1 MMTIAIILAAG
12 KGSRFVEQGVTTPKP
27 LIEFGGRRL
36 LDFALHSAK
45 EIGPRILVATSEV
58 LAGYNGLPDSERFVE
73 VTVTQRGPAASAL
86 LAGAHIP
93 PFTDVVILDSD
104 VILKGQTVFNFVSD
118 CKEDSIEAGI
128 LTTKVPKAEGKYCA
142 VRADARDEITD
153 LFERFVDSQETRI
166 TVGAYYFSSWFK
178 FTAQLYQRLSLTGSA
193 GEEVFISDV
202 LREFID
208 FSSVKAYDMP
218 LEDWIPLGTPEE
230 LRDAH
235 QRTI

>member
-1 MMTIAIILAAG
+1 MTIAIILAAG

-27 LIEFGGRRL
+27 LIEFGGKRL

-45 EIGPRILVATSEV
+45 EVGPRILVATSEV

-104 VILKGQTVFNFVSD
+104 VILKGQAVLNFVSD
-118 CKEDSIEAGI
+118 CREESIESGI

-142 VRADARDEITD
+142 VRTDDRDQITY
-153 LFERFVDSQETRI
+153 LFERFVDDQETRV
-166 TVGAYYFSSWFK
+166 TVGAYYFASWKK
-178 FTAQLYQRLSLTGSA
+178 FTEQLFKLLLDSEA
-193 GEEVFISDV
+193 KEVFVSDIIQRYAV
-202 LREFID
+202 C
-208 FSSVKAYDMP
+208 SSVKAYDMP

-235 QRTI
+235 RRTI